1 MPAKGVITMQW
12 EYLTITQERR
22 YKTGEWEPALE
33 LDHLGSEGWELAA
46 VVPITKA
53 DGMASGATYQLR
65 YVFKRPRFTPP
76 PARQSLDDND
86 SSTSENPHN
95 ES

>member
-1 MPAKGVITMQW
+1 MPVKGLITMQW

-22 YKTGEWEPALE
+22 YKTGDWDPALD
-33 LDHLGSEGWELAA
+33 LNLLGSEEWELVTVA
-46 VVPITKA
+46 PITKA

-65 YVFKRPRFTPP
+65 YVFKRPKLTPP
-76 PARQSLDDND
+76 PALQWLDDSD
-86 SSTSENPHN
+86 SSTSENPHS